1 MERKTHCHFCGRRLH
16 QKFIEG
22 RTRLYCLA
30 CEQPIYENP
39 IPATCI
45 VVIDSDNRILLV
57 RRSAEPKIG
66 EWCLP
71 GGFLEIGE
79 TPENGALRELA
90 EETGLSGEI
99 ESLLGVRTTLS
110 QQYQSI
116 LMIAFSISQFHGQ
129 PVAGDDADDVG
140 WFSHKQMPS
149 IAFDS
154 HRFFIDRYFN
164 HLAQRKN

>member
-1 MERKTHCHFCGRRLH
+1 MEQKTHCHFCGTRLN

-22 RTRLYCLA
+22 RDRLYCTA
-30 CEQPIYENP
+30 CERPIYENP

-45 VVIDSDNRILLV
+45 VVVNSDQRILLV
-57 RRSAEPKIG
+57 RRSVEPKIG

-71 GGFLEIGE
+71 GGFLELGE

-90 EETGLSGEI
+90 EETGLKGEI
-99 ESLLGVRTTLS
+99 GTLLGVCTSPS

-116 LMIAFSISQFHGQ
+116 LMIAFSISQFQGQ
-129 PVAGDDADDVG
+129 PVAGDDADDLD
-140 WFSHKQMPS
+140 WFSHKQLPS

-154 HRFFIDRYFN
+154 HQFFIDRYF
-164 HLAQRKN
+164 HDLAQRKN

>member
-1 MERKTHCHFCGRRLH
+1 MERKTHCHFCGKRLN

-22 RTRLYCLA
+22 RHRLYCTA
-30 CEQPIYENP
+30 CERPIYENP

-45 VVIDSDNRILLV
+45 VVINSDKHILLV
-57 RRSAEPKIG
+57 RRTVEPKIG
-66 EWCLP
+66 QWCLP

-90 EETGLSGEI
+90 EETGLSGRI
-99 ESLLGVRTTLS
+99 KSLLGVRTTPS

-116 LMIAFSISQFHGQ
+116 LMIAFSIATYHGQ
-129 PVAGDDADDVG
+129 VAAGDDADDAQ
-140 WFSHKQMPS
+140 WFSHDQLPR

-154 HRFFIDRYFN
+154 HRYFIDRYFDD
-164 HLAQRKN
+164 LDQQKN

>member
-1 MERKTHCHFCGRRLH
+1 MERKTHCHFCGQPLH

-22 RTRLYCLA
+22 RDRLYCIA
-30 CEQPIYENP
+30 CERPIYENP
-39 IPATCI
+39 VPATCI
-45 VVIDSDNRILLV
+45 VVVNSDRHILLV
-57 RRSAEPKIG
+57 RRSVEPKIG

-99 ESLLGVRTTLS
+99 ESLLGVRTTPS
-110 QQYQSI
+110 QQYHSI
-116 LMIAFSISQFHGQ
+116 LMIAFSISQFQGQ
-129 PVAGDDADDVG
+129 PAAGDDADDVD
-140 WFSHKQMPS
+140 WFSRDQLPQ

-154 HRFFIDRYFN
+154 HRYFLDRYFHN
-164 HLAQRKN
+164 RTHRKN